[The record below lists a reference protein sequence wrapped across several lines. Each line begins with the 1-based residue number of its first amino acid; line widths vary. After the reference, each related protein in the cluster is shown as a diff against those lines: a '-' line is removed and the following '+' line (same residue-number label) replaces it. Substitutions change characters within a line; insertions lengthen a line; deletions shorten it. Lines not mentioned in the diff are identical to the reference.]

1 MRIGVP
7 TGVINGFDFVAMDI
21 HKSLA
26 CEKKRRCAREL
37 RETRRKYE
45 RQRERQKGKERKEG
59 RRERSLGLLLD
70 LGAAAGS
77 KDVKHE
83 KKAERWKEW
92 TQRGRYIGIC
102 QFFEHKGAD
111 EQWKDWARHRSLSI
125 ILNTSR
131 LIHWDLIV
139 FRNILIH

>member
-45 RQRERQKGKERKEG
+45 RRRKTERKER

-83 KKAERWKEW
+83 KKAER
-92 TQRGRYIGIC
+92 
-102 QFFEHKGAD
+102 
-111 EQWKDWARHRSLSI
+111 
-125 ILNTSR
+125 
-131 LIHWDLIV
+131 
-139 FRNILIH
+139 